1 MLNYK
6 KTILTISIIFCA
18 MQIQAQVSPTLE
30 DMYNFALCKDSASFK
45 KEALKKGFHY
55 VRTVKIASSNDYYI
69 EYRSN
74 KQEANGTANLLAWA
88 SQNKKSGT
96 TKYVSFGTTSMNA
109 FSKLMDKM
117 DASGFQQVKQQMTTD
132 EKDSL
137 VMTTFYKFKDTGIG
151 STISMIS
158 TKIGVVEYYRF
169 AVKKPILASWPYE
182 Q

>member
-6 KTILTISIIFCA
+6 KPVLAIAIIFCA
-18 MQIQAQVSPTLE
+18 MQIQAQVSPTLDE
-30 DMYNFALCKDSASFK
+30 MYTFALCKDSASFK

-55 VRTVKIASSNDYYI
+55 VRTIKIAKSNDYYI
-69 EYRSN
+69 ECRSN
-74 KQEANGTANLLAWA
+74 KQEADGTANMLAWA
-88 SQNKKSGT
+88 FQNKKNGT
-96 TKYVSFGTTSMNA
+96 TKYVSFGTTSMNS

-132 EKDSL
+132 QKDSL
-137 VMTTFYKFKDTGIG
+137 ILSTFYKFKDTGIG